1 MELLISLWLN
11 ICNKYYSIWACAFCQ
26 KFHRMKDDKQ
36 NGVLLAHE
44 LASQQDQEP
53 MQQEDDVPI

>member
-1 MELLISLWLN
+1 MELLISLCFN
-11 ICNKYYSIWACAFCQ
+11 ICNKYMSMCILSE
-26 KFHRMKDDKQ
+26 FHRMKDDKQ